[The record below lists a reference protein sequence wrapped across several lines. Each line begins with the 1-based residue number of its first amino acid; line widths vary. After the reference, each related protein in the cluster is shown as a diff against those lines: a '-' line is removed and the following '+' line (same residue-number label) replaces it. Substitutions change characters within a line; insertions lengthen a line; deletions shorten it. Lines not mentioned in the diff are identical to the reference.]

1 SLRLLAGSLGI
12 HPESGALVR
21 AVLRFARRFDLEHD
35 EHVLDPSDREDLA
48 KVPGLLKPVEADVEL
63 IAIEYSL
70 WNLKHWLPRFI
81 RLEGYGRAGIIRLPF
96 RADITYEIEDV
107 EEAGETAGPG
117 PTPREVVAGWAPGAE
132 LMRRRQRRSGTR
144 VQVYRPEDDAELL
157 TSAHLPPP
165 IWRHAPELVSG
176 KELEELAR
184 RLEAVVSRHAPR
196 DTVRFAFEWAH
207 DDWSL
212 VRYNRVEG
220 LSLGVRGT
228 LEYSLGTARATLRL
242 GSADLRPN
250 IELAASRLQGR
261 RTLTLTL
268 HHQLEAVE
276 GLGRPL
282 GVGNSAAALL
292 LGRDDGEY
300 FRATGARLA
309 SSPPPTERASY
320 RWTVFA
326 ERQRAVRRE
335 TNFSLPRIIDGER
348 GFRQNI
354 AADPADLVGTSLVL
368 SPWWG
373 RDPLAA
379 QAGIEI
385 FVEGLV
391 GDDEFARACFTA
403 RTALP
408 LGARARLGLEA
419 AVGRSWGSVPVQY
432 HGYLGGPAMLRG
444 YGGSAAAGTSLA
456 RARAEL
462 ARTASF
468 GALTVF
474 ADAGWAGER

>member
-81 RLEGYGRAGIIRLPF
+81 RLEGYGRAGVIRLPF
-96 RADITYEIEDV
+96 RAEISYEIEDV
-107 EEAGETAGPG
+107 EEAGDAAGPE

-132 LMRRRQRRSGTR
+132 LMRRPQRRSGTR
-144 VQVYRPEDDAELL
+144 VQVYRPADDEHLL

-165 IWRHAPELVSG
+165 IWQHAPELVSEA
-176 KELEELAR
+176 ELEELAR
-184 RLEAVVSRHAPR
+184 RLEAVVSRHAPQ
-196 DTVRFAFEWAH
+196 DDPLRFGFEWAL

-212 VRYNRVEG
+212 IRYNRVEG

-228 LEYSLGTARATLRL
+228 LEHSLGTAHATLRL
-242 GSADLRPN
+242 GSADLRSN

-276 GLGRPL
+276 GPGRPL

-320 RWTVFA
+320 R
-326 ERQRAVRRE
+326 
-335 TNFSLPRIIDGER
+335 
-348 GFRQNI
+348 
-354 AADPADLVGTSLVL
+354 
-368 SPWWG
+368 
-373 RDPLAA
+373 
-379 QAGIEI
+379 
-385 FVEGLV
+385 
-391 GDDEFARACFTA
+391 
-403 RTALP
+403 
-408 LGARARLGLEA
+408 
-419 AVGRSWGSVPVQY
+419 
-432 HGYLGGPAMLRG
+432 
-444 YGGSAAAGTSLA
+444 
-456 RARAEL
+456 
-462 ARTASF
+462 
-468 GALTVF
+468 
-474 ADAGWAGER
+474 